1 MKNRPNGRGLRAAA
15 AAEEGEVES
24 GSEVRGMR
32 IASEQSLSL
41 LPHRA
46 TVKYRA
52 ETWEAEANEMH

>member
-1 MKNRPNGRGLRAAA
+1 MRAAA
-15 AAEEGEVES
+15 AAGEGEVES